1 MLRALEPLSHVHHLQ
16 ELMRRFRGEELS
28 MQAALQEMQ
37 AELELLHRETANSQI
52 AAAAHC
58 EAQTRRCAELQEECD
73 HLAIELVHVRLA
85 IAGVREELADNSS
98 RRGAVES
105 VA

>member
-1 MLRALEPLSHVHHLQ
+1 MLRALEPAPHVLQ
-16 ELMRRFRGEELS
+16 LQQLMLRFRSEELS
-28 MQAALQEMQ
+28 MQTVLHEMQ
-37 AELELLHRETANSQI
+37 AELEHLHRETAISQI

-58 EAQTRRCAELQEECD
+58 EAQTRRCAELQSECD

-85 IAGVREELADNSS
+85 IAGVREELAEHPT
-98 RRGAVES
+98 RRAPVES